1 MGNARWLS
9 EEEANAWHHFVQ
21 AYHLLERQIEQQL
34 QRDAG
39 LSHAQYNVLVVLSEQ
54 PGNRMRMTELARRVV
69 VSKSSLTYQIGKMEK
84 AGLVRREPHESDER
98 GILAVLT
105 DVGRTL
111 LRTTAPGHVL
121 TVREYLIDLFTPEQL
136 AQLGEFMRTVHEKA
150 DD

>member
-9 EEEANAWHHFVQ
+9 EEEGYAWHHFVQ

-84 AGLVRREPHESDER
+84 AGLVRREPHESDDR

-105 DVGRTL
+105 DVGRTV

-136 AQLGEFMRTVHEKA
+136 AQLGDFMRIVHEKA